1 MARRPRKFAA
11 PFSADV
17 LRQIERRGLAR
28 SGFSDLFHGLM
39 TMRLAPLLALLAG
52 AIIVI
57 NLIFAVF
64 YALSGGIGGAR
75 PGDFGDDVFFSVQTL
90 STTGYGAL
98 YPRSILANSI
108 ASVEII
114 FGLLATAFATGLL
127 FARLSRPQAR
137 LLFSKI
143 MVVHP
148 MRGEKSLMFRV
159 ANQRLNQLTD
169 AKMTLTLIRQEI
181 DEDGHVMRRMI
192 DLPLER
198 ASTPAFALSWTVIHP
213 LRADSPLYGLD
224 AAAMQAQ
231 GMAFLANL
239 TGLDDTLLATVAARH
254 VYGPADIHFDARF
267 ADIFDTA
274 DDGSFAIDYN
284 LFHAVAEPVDLT
296 SSKPHKNEG

>member
-1 MARRPRKFAA
+1 MARRPRKIVA

-39 TMRLAPLLALLAG
+39 TMRLAPLLALLTG
-52 AIIVI
+52 AIIVT
-57 NLIFAVF
+57 NLIFGVF

-75 PGDFGDDVFFSVQTL
+75 PGNFGDDVFFSVQTF

-98 YPRSILANSI
+98 YPRSVLANSI
-108 ASVEII
+108 ASIEII

-137 LLFSKI
+137 LLFSKT
-143 MVVHP
+143 MVVHR
-148 MRGEKSLMFRV
+148 MRGENSLMFRV
-159 ANQRLNQLTD
+159 ANQRRNQLTD
-169 AKMTLTLIRQEI
+169 ARMTLTLIRQEV
-181 DEDGHVMRRMI
+181 DEDGHVMRRMV

-198 ASTPAFALSWTVIHP
+198 ASTPAFALSWTVIHQLGP
-213 LRADSPLYGLD
+213 DSPLHRLD

-231 GMAFLANL
+231 SMAFLANL
-239 TGLDDTLLATVAARH
+239 TGLDDTLLATVTARH
-254 VYGPADIHFDARF
+254 VYGPADIHFGARF
-267 ADIFDTA
+267 ADIFDTGT
-274 DDGSFAIDYN
+274 DGAFAIDYN
-284 LFHAVAEPVDLT
+284 LFHVIERDADLT